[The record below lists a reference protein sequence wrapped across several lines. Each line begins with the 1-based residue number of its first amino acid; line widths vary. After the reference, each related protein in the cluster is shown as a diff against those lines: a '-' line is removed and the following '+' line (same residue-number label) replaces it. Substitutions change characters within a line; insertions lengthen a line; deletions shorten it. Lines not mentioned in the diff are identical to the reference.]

1 MLNPTV
7 PLLQVNTFKFVQT
20 EYQES
25 LYRLEQFVLTTLK
38 KKSAKMKM
46 LDCYPRYFLNT
57 YDMHL
62 LKFFTEWS

>member
-25 LYRLEQFVLTTLK
+25 LYRLEPFVLTTDEEK
-38 KKSAKMKM
+38 IRKNENA
-46 LDCYPRYFLNT
+46 
-57 YDMHL
+57 
-62 LKFFTEWS
+62 